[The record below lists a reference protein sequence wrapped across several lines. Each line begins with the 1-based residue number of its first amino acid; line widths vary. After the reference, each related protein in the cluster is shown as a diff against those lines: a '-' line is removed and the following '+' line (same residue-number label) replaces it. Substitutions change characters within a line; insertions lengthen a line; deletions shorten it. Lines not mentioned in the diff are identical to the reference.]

1 MYIILLMLAVQIFFT
16 CSVLLCSMSYP
27 LSDVFSLSWNRTAL
41 WQFLV
46 APGALLLL
54 LGDKE
59 VLVCSN
65 TFILGTLDFSG
76 LRDRFKVQRM
86 LVNQN
91 AVSPVKAIYDHVVM
105 LSKNQSAYS
114 PGSHLINLGANSCKL
129 INHGIKPS
137 GQQ

>member
-1 MYIILLMLAVQIFFT
+1 MYIILLMLAVQIFLT
-16 CSVLLCSMSYP
+16 CSVLLCSIRYP
-27 LSDVFSLSWNRTAL
+27 LSDIFSLSWNRTAL

-46 APGALLLL
+46 APSALLLL

-59 VLVCSN
+59 ILVCSN
-65 TFILGTLDFSG
+65 TFVLGTLD

-91 AVSPVKAIYDHVVM
+91 AVSPMKAIYDHVVM
-105 LSKNQSAYS
+105 LSKNQSAFS

-129 INHGIKPS
+129 INHGIKAS

>member
-1 MYIILLMLAVQIFFT
+1 MYIILLMLAVQIFLT
-16 CSVLLCSMSYP
+16 CSVLLCSISYP
-27 LSDVFSLSWNRTAL
+27 LSDVFSLSLNRTAF

-91 AVSPVKAIYDHVVM
+91 AVSPMKAIYEHVVM